1 MVPAKKSAVVANAVM
16 SSNPDDT
23 IPTRQSLLERL
34 KDWKDQT
41 SWQDFF
47 NTYWKLIYGVARQAG
62 LTEPEA
68 QDVVQETVLSVAKKM
83 GEFKTDPSFGSFKSW
98 LLHTAQWRISDQFRK
113 RKSGA
118 DRGGGRREKN
128 TGTSTIERIP
138 DPAGLDLDAI
148 WDAEWEKH
156 LFEAAIERVKTQ
168 VKPKHYQ
175 IFDLYVIKQWPVEKV
190 ARTLEINVGQIYL
203 AKHRVSAL
211 IRREVKKLE
220 SAV

>member
-1 MVPAKKSAVVANAVM
+1 MTPYQMARNSENLL
-16 SSNPDDT
+16 
-23 IPTRQSLLERL
+23 PTRRSLLNRL
-34 KDWKDQT
+34 KNWDDQESWKD
-41 SWQDFF
+41 FF
-47 NTYWKLIYGVARQAG
+47 DTYWKLIYGVAVRAG
-62 LTEPEA
+62 LTDAEA
-68 QDVVQETVLSVAKKM
+68 QEVVQETVIAVAKKIP
-83 GEFKTDPSFGSFKSW
+83 EFQYNPEIGSFKSW

-190 ARTLEINVGQIYL
+190 ARTMEINVGQIYL
-203 AKHRVSAL
+203 DKHRISAL
-211 IRREVKKLE
+211 IRSEVKKLE

>member
-1 MVPAKKSAVVANAVM
+1 MARNSENLL
-16 SSNPDDT
+16 
-23 IPTRQSLLERL
+23 PTRRSLLNRL
-34 KDWKDQT
+34 KNWDDQASWKD
-41 SWQDFF
+41 FF
-47 NTYWKLIYGVARQAG
+47 DTYWKLIYGVAVRAG
-62 LTEPEA
+62 LTDAEA
-68 QDVVQETVLSVAKKM
+68 QEVVQETVIAVAKKIP
-83 GEFKTDPSFGSFKSW
+83 EFQYNPEIGSFKSW

-190 ARTLEINVGQIYL
+190 ARTLDVNIGQVYL
-203 AKHRVSAL
+203 AKHRISGL
-211 IRREVKKLE
+211 IKREIKALE
-220 SAV
+220 SKSR

>member
-1 MVPAKKSAVVANAVM
+1 MTPYPMARNSENLL
-16 SSNPDDT
+16 
-23 IPTRQSLLERL
+23 PTRRSLLNRL
-34 KDWKDQT
+34 KNWDDQESWKD
-41 SWQDFF
+41 FF
-47 NTYWKLIYGVARQAG
+47 DTYWKLIYGVAVRAG
-62 LTEPEA
+62 LTDAEA
-68 QDVVQETVLSVAKKM
+68 QEVVQETVIAVAKKIP
-83 GEFKTDPSFGSFKSW
+83 EFQYNPEIGSFKSW

>member
-1 MVPAKKSAVVANAVM
+1 MARNSENLL
-16 SSNPDDT
+16 T
-23 IPTRQSLLERL
+23 TRRSLLNRL
-34 KDWKDQT
+34 KNWDDQESWKD
-41 SWQDFF
+41 FF
-47 NTYWKLIYGVARQAG
+47 DTYWKLIYGVAVRAG
-62 LTEPEA
+62 LTDAEA
-68 QDVVQETVLSVAKKM
+68 QEVVQETVIAVAKKIP
-83 GEFKTDPSFGSFKSW
+83 EFQYNPEIGSFKSW

-113 RKSGA
+113 RKSGG

>member
-1 MVPAKKSAVVANAVM
+1 MARNSENLL
-16 SSNPDDT
+16 
-23 IPTRQSLLERL
+23 PTRRSLLNRL
-34 KDWKDQT
+34 KNWDDQESWKD
-41 SWQDFF
+41 FF
-47 NTYWKLIYGVARQAG
+47 DTYWKLIYGVAVRAG
-62 LTEPEA
+62 LTDAEA
-68 QDVVQETVLSVAKKM
+68 QEVVQETVIAVAKKIP
-83 GEFKTDPSFGSFKSW
+83 EFQYNPEIGSFKSW

-203 AKHRVSAL
+203 TKHRVSAL